1 MWSKKE
7 AKFVDAD
14 SDILEQKHLSNT
26 RAEQTDFEMFVP
38 CDLQPNEI
46 GYVKVIKI
54 DKVKDSEV
62 PSDQSAAAN
71 TLAIEGI
78 SQDSEVLFL
87 FKNK

>member
-1 MWSKKE
+1 
-7 AKFVDAD
+7 
-14 SDILEQKHLSNT
+14 
-26 RAEQTDFEMFVP
+26 MFVP

-46 GYVKVIKI
+46 GYVKVIKT

-62 PSDQSAAAN
+62 PTDQSN
-71 TLAIEGI
+71 TLNSLAIEGI